1 MLFCFVFLM
10 GFFTFVIL
18 EFCLK
23 SKLLISSGNRATTRE
38 KTENILEPRCGE
50 TLQQGIDGIP
60 CESKKIERNWSGNW
74 KIHFTESELFGVEFT
89 AQGNTST
96 NCFWEFHFFEIWLKF
111 TSWERITEARLRWTG
126 FLGHAGELQ
135 QQWWRLRV
143 KSVQRDTRHH
153 VQCFLRKKSGHETSK
168 GSCGQRARRA
178 FRTRHVRVL
187 GRGIRVFKDSV
198 RLIAYDK
205 PINYFNFIN
214 GATRILRTTIRMNFG
229 HLQVM
234 RILKTSFLRHLCV
247 FCRISDQPS
256 AKSV

>member
-38 KTENILEPRCGE
+38 KTENILEPQCGE

-143 KSVQRDTRHH
+143 KSIERDTRHH

-168 GSCGQRARRA
+168 GSCGLRARRA
-178 FRTRHVRVL
+178 FCTRFRTRYVRVVWRGIRVL
-187 GRGIRVFKDSV
+187 GRGIRVCKDSV

-205 PINYFNFIN
+205 PLEAKLIISTLETEQLANHNSHEFRSLTSNAYF
-214 GATRILRTTIRMNFG
+214 
-229 HLQVM
+229 
-234 RILKTSFLRHLCV
+234 
-247 FCRISDQPS
+247 
-256 AKSV
+256 